1 MKPAPLILEQ
11 FPQSSREN
19 GQNNVYHAEVVKLFL
34 WIRHDEVFGGLQRVF
49 RGLAYNCNCVEY
61 NILVVYK
68 CTTISAF
75 VLMLIKQKAIVFHG
89 VFPEFSLL
97 FRFLILFCDLTA
109 TVPNT
114 YQHSFESR
122 IPTPSLWIIRELK
135 HRRFRITDANRKFMF
150 LLLAR
155 FNARPLIYKA
165 LILAFTARHFKRR
178 ESNTRRRRS
187 FDFRFTSGV
196 LL

>member
-1 MKPAPLILEQ
+1 MTK
-11 FPQSSREN
+11 S
-19 GQNNVYHAEVVKLFL
+19 
-34 WIRHDEVFGGLQRVF
+34 GGLQRVF
-49 RGLAYNCNCVEY
+49 RGLAYNCNCVKY

-122 IPTPSLWIIRELK
+122 TLTPSLWITRELK
-135 HRRFRITDANRKFMF
+135 HRRFRTTHANRKFMF